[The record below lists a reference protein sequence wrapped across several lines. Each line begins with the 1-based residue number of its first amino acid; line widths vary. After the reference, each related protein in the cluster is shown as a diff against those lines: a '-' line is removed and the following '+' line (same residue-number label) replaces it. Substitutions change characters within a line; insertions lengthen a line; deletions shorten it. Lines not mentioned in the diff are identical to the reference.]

1 MYRIN
6 YVDGLIVKEK
16 YGNLFVKILKFLNFF
31 THVAIVVLV
40 VMSFFTYMK
49 TEEFYSKINVTKK
62 MIEQKRNDNR
72 ISEIEQKWNSY
83 YYKLLAVRELLEK
96 NTNYGLVFKDL
107 GTYIPQ
113 EDYIV
118 NLSCVGDDM
127 NVDIYMKKEKLK
139 ELKSFYDYSRILNT
153 AFEKSVYLNK
163 DVLVDSIKEQELG
176 KRTVDVLEVKIPV
189 YSRK

>member
-1 MYRIN
+1 
-6 YVDGLIVKEK
+6 
-16 YGNLFVKILKFLNFF
+16 
-31 THVAIVVLV
+31 
-40 VMSFFTYMK
+40 
-49 TEEFYSKINVTKK
+49 